1 MGIEK
6 SLEVATK
13 VRRDIDKQYKAEL
26 NHMANLFIR
35 KKRAD
40 EYRRSMTEQTGTLD
54 MERIHGYKY
63 DDEIFKTFT
72 KVKDGQKHGLLMMVD
87 GSGSMQGVRIN
98 GALVQLRILTNFC
111 RKLQIPYRVV
121 FFKDDYSGDAYTDET
136 GRKRDIHCS
145 LVEFLS
151 SEQSQKQ
158 HDRAFDASLIMN
170 VTQSFQYVS
179 APDYPEFRSNQFAP
193 SVGTPLAEACVIL
206 RQYAREFIID
216 EDIQPDKLTTII
228 LTDGCG
234 NDYSLIEQQWNT
246 TVDVSGVND
255 RSMRGTLVDTAFGI
269 TRKIDGAG
277 CTFNTMI
284 KHYKA
289 VVPGKLLG
297 VFIGGRKHV
306 ENTVSYT
313 LRTPNE
319 VDKNKDAFDQLDS
332 LDILYGK
339 TDSLTFKDFGGYD
352 SFSCIATDSLLVK
365 TPKMKKMYGLPGA
378 FWKFYTEQTFCVKSR
393 KKILLDFVESLA

>member
-13 VRRDIDKQYKAEL
+13 VRREIDKQYKAEL
-26 NHMANLFIR
+26 NHMTNLFIR

-54 MERIHGYKY
+54 MERVHGYKY

-87 GSGSMQGVRIN
+87 GSGSMQGERMK
-98 GALVQLRILTNFC
+98 GTLVQLRILTNFC

-121 FFKDDYSGDAYTDET
+121 FFKDDYSDDAYTDEA
-136 GRKRDIHCS
+136 GRKRDIRCS

-170 VTQSFQYVS
+170 ATQSFQYVS

-234 NDYSLIEQQWNT
+234 NDYSLIEQQHT
-246 TVDVSGVND
+246 TVDVSDVND

-284 KHYKA
+284 KHYRA

-297 VFIGGRKHV
+297 VFIGERRYAELTASHA
-306 ENTVSYT
+306 

-319 VDKNKDAFDQLDS
+319 ADKNKDAFDLLSRQ
-332 LDILYGK
+332 DILHGK
-339 TDSLTFKDFGGYD
+339 ADNLTFKDFGGYD

-365 TPKMKKMYGLPGA
+365 TPKMEKIYRLPGS
-378 FWKFYTEQTFCVKSR
+378 FGKFYTKQTFCVKSR